1 MRAPTRLTDL
11 DGSGQGRNTSLDR
24 FIIGRLLWD
33 GQTSR
38 HGSKQPAREETR
50 EEAEMA
56 VQLASVLV
64 PVRILETA
72 TV

>member
-1 MRAPTRLTDL
+1 MTGMMRM
-11 DGSGQGRNTSLDR
+11 
-24 FIIGRLLWD
+24 LWE

-38 HGSKQPAREETR
+38 HGSKEPARDETR

-64 PVRILETA
+64 LWFASGMVRRK
-72 TV
+72 